1 MKTKSISADS
11 VADLNVQLNEL
22 INDNF
27 QPNLAIIFA
36 SINHDLPSLS
46 KFFDDKNIDLFG
58 LSSAGEIIDK
68 EVIESGIVGLFFEV
82 NPDFYQIKMVENSF
96 DTLFETGKVA
106 GNFLKEAF
114 ENPALM
120 IGSGGLTIDVEKI
133 VDGLKSSLGKDTPIF
148 GGLAGDDWN
157 LEQTYV
163 FTRNRVIDNGIVT
176 LTFDNDK
183 IEMQGLVVCGW
194 EAIGKT
200 NTVTKAEGNLVY
212 SINDEPALDVF
223 LRYFGHLENEEINTE
238 KLNNASA
245 QYPMQVFREDGTSVL
260 RSPMKSNLEDKS
272 ILLAGNVSQGAEFRF
287 SVAPGFQVIDQT
299 IKEFGALKK
308 DFPEADALIL
318 FSCKGRHASLGPM
331 IEDEVEGIFDYW
343 EKPMIGFFSY
353 GEIGN
358 VKGGMCDFHNE
369 TCSLVLLK
377 EK

>member
-1 MKTKSISADS
+1 MQTKSISANS
-11 VADLNVQLNEL
+11 VAELKVQLNEL
-22 INDNF
+22 INESF

-36 SINHDLPSLS
+36 SIKHDLSSLS
-46 KFFDDKNIDLFG
+46 KIFDEKNIDLFG
-58 LSSAGEIIDK
+58 LSSAGEIVDK
-68 EVIESGIVGLFFEV
+68 EVMEFGIVGLILEV
-82 NPDFYQIKMVENSF
+82 NPDFYRVKMVDNSF
-96 DTLFETGKVA
+96 DSLFETGKVA
-106 GNFLKEAF
+106 GDFSKKAF

-120 IGSGGLTIDVEKI
+120 VGSGGLTVDVEQ
-133 VDGLKSSLGKDTPIF
+133 VVYGLKSVLGGSVPMF
-148 GGLAGDDWN
+148 GGLAGDDWT
-157 LEQTYV
+157 LEQTYA
-163 FTRNRVIDNGIVT
+163 FTRKKVTDNGIIT
-176 LTFDNDK
+176 LTFDSDK
-183 IEMQGLVVCGW
+183 IEMQGLAVCGW

-200 NTVTKAEGNLVY
+200 NVITKADGNVVY

-223 LRYFGHLENEEINTE
+223 LRYFGYLESNEVNTE
-238 KLNNASA
+238 KLDNASA
-245 QYPMQVFREDGTSVL
+245 QYPMQVFRKDGTSVL

-272 ILLAGNVSQGAEFRF
+272 ILMAGNVSEGAEFRF

-299 IKEFGALKK
+299 IDEFGALKK

-343 EKPMIGFFSY
+343 SKPMIGFFSY

-358 VKGGMCDFHNE
+358 VKGGTCDFHNE